1 MLMQAVLRRCQR
13 NHFVESIVSSP
24 CLPFSTSPCLVLRVV
39 RKMPPAVNEA
49 KNKPASQGKP
59 NASFAEKIM
68 EVDNAQQFA
77 LPTGNRQYRDLVLF
91 HDF

>member
-1 MLMQAVLRRCQR
+1 MLLQVVVRCCQR
-13 NHFVESIVSSP
+13 SHFVESIVSSP
-24 CLPFSTSPCLVLRVV
+24 CHPFSESPCLVLRVV
-39 RKMPPAVNEA
+39 RKITPAVNEA

-59 NASFAEKIM
+59 NASFAEKVV